1 MISTSDSFAA
11 AISDRKIMTTTT
23 STFLKTSLQSSSQHD
38 SIINI
43 SSLGESNSSSFISYS
58 SSSSNNITLPQVKDP
73 KLTVEE
79 VIDGLNMP
87 TTMAFLGKDDFLI
100 LQKNGSLV
108 RVIDGVISDKTRL
121 DVPVAKGFYQGLL
134 GIAITNQS
142 ISTKN
147 NETYVFLYYTEVST
161 TTNNNTNINENSTRD
176 GNSSTHILG
185 NMVYRYEFVDN
196 KLINPTKIKAW
207 LSNRA
212 QRFSL

>member
-1 MISTSDSFAA
+1 MKHKISNRILCTGFALQIILIVSFIIITIIATDENQLMISTSDSFAA

-58 SSSSNNITLPQVKDP
+58 SNSSNNITLPQVKDP
-73 KLTVEE
+73 KLAVEE

-108 RVIDGVISDKTRL
+108 RVIDGVVSDKTRL
-121 DVPVAKGFYQGLL
+121 DVPVVKGFYQGLL

-147 NETYVFLYYTEVST
+147 NGTYVFLYYTEVST
-161 TTNNNTNINENSTRD
+161 TNNNTNINEISTRD
-176 GNSSTHILG
+176 GNS
-185 NMVYRYEFVDN
+185 R
-196 KLINPTKIKAW
+196 
-207 LSNRA
+207 
-212 QRFSL
+212 